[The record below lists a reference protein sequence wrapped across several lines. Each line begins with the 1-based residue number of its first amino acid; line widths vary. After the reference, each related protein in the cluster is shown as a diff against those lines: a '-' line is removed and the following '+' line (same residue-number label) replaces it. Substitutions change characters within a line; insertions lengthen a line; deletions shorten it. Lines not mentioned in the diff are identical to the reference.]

1 MNVATKLDPLVIGA
15 VLAAALIHATWNA
28 LVKSDN
34 SDRLVTLAVVMSV
47 GSVIGLFFAP
57 FVAIPKAEAWPWLI
71 SSVIIHCFYYYFLL
85 QAYAHGDLSFVYPIA
100 RGLGPLLVAV
110 FSGALLSEHLS
121 FREAIGVVLVSV
133 GLAGVAFGR
142 GLPRGLDIRAAI
154 FAALTGVT
162 IAGYTVTD
170 GIGARTSEDPLAY
183 IVWLNIM
190 EGPWVMLVALK
201 LRGWGVVRHLR
212 LHWWKGAAGGTLAT
226 FGYGIAIW
234 ALSLGAM
241 AHVAAIRETSVLF
254 AALMGT
260 FILRESL
267 GRRRIVAAAFV
278 VIGLLTM
285 NLRFG

>member
-1 MNVATKLDPLVIGA
+1 MNIETKLDPLIIGA
-15 VLAAALIHATWNA
+15 VLTAALIHATWNA
-28 LVKSDN
+28 LVKSD
-34 SDRLVTLAVVMSV
+34 SDRLVTMAVVM
-47 GSVIGLFFAP
+47 GAGTVIGLLFAP
-57 FVAIPKAEAWPWLI
+57 FVEIPKAEAWPWLI

-100 RGLGPLLVAV
+100 RGLGPLLVAI

-121 FREAIGVVLVSV
+121 FREAVGVVLVSV

-142 GLPRGLDIRAAI
+142 GLPRGLDIRAAV

-170 GIGARTSEDPLAY
+170 GTGARVSGDPLAY
-183 IVWLNIM
+183 IVWLNIL
-190 EGPWVMLVALK
+190 EGPGLMIVALQR
-201 LRGWGVVRHLR
+201 RGWGVVRHLR
-212 LHWWKGAAGGTLAT
+212 VHWWRGAVGGMLAT
-226 FGYGIAIW
+226 GGYGIAIW

-254 AALMGT
+254 ATLMGA
-260 FILRESL
+260 FILRESF